1 MAVGLLATVNAASAE
16 TLQEAF
22 AKAYM
27 GNPTL
32 RAARARQR
40 ATDELVPQALSG
52 WRPTVTVQG
61 NATHTEQWSRG
72 QNLFFPGNI
81 TTKSVT
87 NTDAISITL
96 AQPVFR
102 GFETVERTKVAEANV
117 RAGRQNLLATE
128 QGVLFDAVQAYMNVY
143 SGRQLVALQE
153 RNVAVLQGQ
162 LKAANE
168 RFNVGEITRTDVAQA
183 RASLSAAKGA
193 LSDQRAQL
201 AGAVANYLQVIG
213 NDPGKLI
220 YPKLARL
227 PSSLQQALRAAAE
240 INPNI
245 LAAAFVEDAS
255 IHNIKVVRAPL
266 LPQATLQAQ
275 ASYDNN
281 LAAHLGHTRT
291 LTVIGVVSM
300 PLYEAGAV
308 YSQVRQAK
316 QLASQQRIQVIE
328 VERAVRQAVSA
339 SWSFLVAARQAIAAA
354 KDQLAAAR
362 LALDG
367 VQQEYAAGTRTTQDV
382 LDAQAQ
388 VVTAE
393 VRLVNAERAQVIG
406 AYQLVGAIGHLTA
419 RDMALNVPFYDVE
432 ENYRAVRGKWFGTGA
447 DTVE

>member
-1 MAVGLLATVNAASAE
+1 MLATADGASAE

-22 AKAYM
+22 TKAYM

-32 RAARARQR
+32 RAARAGQR

-61 NATHTEQWSRG
+61 NLTRTKKWFRSG
-72 QNLFFPGNI
+72 S
-81 TTKSVT
+81 TTTFETQSD
-87 NTDAISITL
+87 TDALSITL
-96 AQPVFR
+96 QQPVFR
-102 GFETVERTKVAEANV
+102 GLETVERTKVAEANV

-193 LSDQRAQL
+193 LADVQAQL

-213 NDPGKLI
+213 NEPGKLK

-227 PSSLQQALRAAAE
+227 PSSQQQALRAAAE

-275 ASYDNN
+275 AAYDNN
-281 LAAHLGHTRT
+281 LAARAGHTNT
-291 LTVIGVVSM
+291 FIISGSVSM

-316 QLASQQRIQVIE
+316 QLASQRRIQVIE

-354 KDQLAAAR
+354 KDQLVAAR

-419 RDMALNVPFYDVE
+419 RDMALNVPYYDVE
-432 ENYRAVRGKWFGTGA
+432 ENYLAVRGKWFGTGA